1 MTAHDALL
9 RLAESTGEA
18 VAQALETVSRSPVER
33 AGVAVLEDQE
43 APLDSVTLPAVA
55 ATVTYLNGL
64 VGGTAFVMPRAIVR
78 RLAAAMMGVDE
89 EEPGD
94 SEELSDL
101 HLSAVGEAMSQVMA
115 HAAAALSAALQE
127 DVATTEPEVGLW
139 ASADDAGG
147 AADPTPHMTRTTLT
161 VLGEQCT
168 LLHRMPKAFVV
179 RLTSLDDAVA
189 DGADAGEA
197 RAQGGIPRAAIR
209 SVPVRVWAE
218 LGRTRMPVGRAVDLA
233 SGAVIDLDR
242 APDDP
247 VDLYVNGRRFATGR
261 LLLVE
266 DEWAVRVETVL
277 PPEPAPDARS

>member
-1 MTAHDALL
+1 VTAHDALL
-9 RLAESTGEA
+9 RLAESTAEA
-18 VAQALETVSRSPVER
+18 VAQALETVSQSPVER
-33 AGVAVLEDQE
+33 AGAAVLEGEE

-55 ATVTYLNGL
+55 ATVSYLNGL
-64 VGGTAFVMPRAIVR
+64 VGGTAFVMPAPIVR
-78 RLAAAMMGVDE
+78 RLAAAMMGVE
-89 EEPGD
+89 EEPED
-94 SEELSDL
+94 SGELSDL

-115 HAAAALSAALQE
+115 QAAAALSAALQE

-139 ASADDAGG
+139 TSVDDAGD
-147 AADPTPHMTRTTLT
+147 AAQPTPHMTRTTLT

-168 LLHRMPKAFVV
+168 LVHRMPKAFVV
-179 RLTSLDDAVA
+179 RLTSVDTAPA
-189 DGADAGEA
+189 DGPDGGDDEA
-197 RAQGGIPRAAIR
+197 EAGIPRAAIR

-233 SGAVIDLDR
+233 SGAVVDLDR

>member
-1 MTAHDALL
+1 MTARDALL
-9 RLAESTGEA
+9 RLAEATGEA
-18 VAQALETVSRSPVER
+18 VAQALETVSQSPVER
-33 AGVAVLEDQE
+33 GGAAVLEGEE
-43 APLDSVTLPAVA
+43 APLGSVTMPAVA

-64 VGGTAFVMPRAIVR
+64 VGGTAFVMPAPIVR
-78 RLAAAMMGVDE
+78 RLAAAMMGVE

-94 SEELSDL
+94 SGELSDL
-101 HLSAVGEAMSQVMA
+101 QLSAVGEAMAQVMA
-115 HAAAALSAALQE
+115 QAAAALSAALQE

-139 ASADDAGG
+139 ASVEDAGD
-147 AADPTPHMTRTTLT
+147 AAQPTPHMTRTTLKM
-161 VLGEQCT
+161 LGEQCT

-179 RLTSLDDAVA
+179 RLTSVDNALA
-189 DGADAGEA
+189 DGGEA
-197 RAQGGIPRAAIR
+197 RAQGAIPRAAIR

-233 SGAVIDLDR
+233 SGAVVDLDR